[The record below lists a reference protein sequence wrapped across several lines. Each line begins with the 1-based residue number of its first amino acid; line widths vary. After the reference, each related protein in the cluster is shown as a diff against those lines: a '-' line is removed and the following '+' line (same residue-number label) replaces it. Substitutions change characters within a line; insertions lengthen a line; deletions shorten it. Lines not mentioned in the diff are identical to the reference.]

1 MTDAPRARG
10 RWSPAAVLLLLGLG
24 AALVIGGAVRALVVK
39 SSIDHPST
47 FTDTMP
53 TLPVHQYTQFTQR
66 VLAPDYAGL
75 WIGIAVAVIGAA
87 VVAVGIVVARAALR
101 RPAGY

>member
-24 AALVIGGAVRALVVK
+24 AALAAGGVTRALTAK
-39 SSIDHPST
+39 FSIDHPAPLDLT
-47 FTDTMP
+47 IRP
-53 TLPVHQYTQFTQR
+53 LPVFVYTQYTQR
-66 VLAPDYAGL
+66 LPPPDYAGL
-75 WIGIAVAVIGAA
+75 WMGVTVAVIGAA